1 LLLYVAVSGI
11 INKKYINLSDSRMAT
26 ISNLYVDA
34 GATYSNIITVTASN
48 GQALDLT
55 SYTVASQM
63 RKSYSSSTVHAF
75 TASVY
80 EAANG
85 KIRLQL
91 TNTQSEAIPAGRWL
105 YDVEIT
111 SPSGTKTRVVEGI
124 VTVNPQITQI

>member
-1 LLLYVAVSGI
+1 
-11 INKKYINLSDSRMAT
+11 MAT

-63 RKSYSSSTVHAF
+63 RKSYSSSTVYAF

-80 EAANG
+80 DATTG

-91 TNTQSEAIPAGRWL
+91 TSTQSEAIPAGRWL

>member
-1 LLLYVAVSGI
+1 
-11 INKKYINLSDSRMAT
+11 MAT

-48 GQALDLT
+48 GSPLVLT

-63 RKSYSSSTVHAF
+63 RKSYSSSTVYAF
-75 TASVY
+75 TASIYDAV
-80 EAANG
+80 NG

-91 TNTQSEAIPAGRWL
+91 TSGQSEAIPAGRWL

>member
-1 LLLYVAVSGI
+1 
-11 INKKYINLSDSRMAT
+11 MAT

-63 RKSYSSSTVHAF
+63 RKSYSSSTVYAF

-80 EAANG
+80 DAANG

>member
-1 LLLYVAVSGI
+1 
-11 INKKYINLSDSRMAT
+11 MAT

-48 GQALDLT
+48 GQALNL
-55 SYTVASQM
+55 SGYTVASQM
-63 RKSYSSSTVHAF
+63 RKSYQSSTSYAF
-75 TASVY
+75 TASVFD
-80 EAANG
+80 ASTG

-91 TNTQSEAIPAGRWL
+91 TPVQSEAIPAGRWL

-111 SPSGTKTRVVEGI
+111 SASGTKTRVVEGI